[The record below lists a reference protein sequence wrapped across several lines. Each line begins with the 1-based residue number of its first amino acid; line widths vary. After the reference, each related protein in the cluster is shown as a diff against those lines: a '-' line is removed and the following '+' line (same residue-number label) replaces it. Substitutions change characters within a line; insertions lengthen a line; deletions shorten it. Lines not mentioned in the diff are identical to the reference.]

1 MEALWILIGVAVGFT
16 AGWLIAVRIATT
28 RAVAEKEAA
37 QNLMAVKESFFAQ
50 QIADLKSQHAAALA
64 EMRDAFK
71 ALSVDALKE
80 QAPEFLRLAGE
91 NFGKL
96 QATAQ
101 GDLAKRQEAIA
112 GMLRPLEEQLKIYQ
126 QRLQQSEKDQAT
138 MLGEVKKQLE
148 TIGRQSETLTE
159 VTQKFRMV
167 LSSSQA
173 RGKWG
178 EETLRRVVEA
188 AGMSAHCDFVE
199 QASGD
204 EGRPDLII
212 RLPGERVIIV
222 DAKVPDLDFLAAQE
236 AADEA
241 QRRDAFARHAKKLR
255 DTVKG
260 LADRGYPAK
269 FANALDH
276 VVLFMPAESLFS
288 AALEADRDLIVWA
301 AERKILLATP
311 ASLIALLRSVSISW
325 QQAQQAEN
333 AQLISRTAQDLYERI
348 TVFTEHFDRIGKAL
362 AAASDAFGKAAG
374 SYEKRVRPQGERLI
388 ELGVAPRGDKR
399 MADLSAAASPAGL
412 PDGTRDD

>member
-1 MEALWILIGVAVGFT
+1 MEALWILVGVAVGFA
-16 AGWLIAVRIATT
+16 AGWFIAVRVATA
-28 RAVAEKEAA
+28 RATAEKEAA
-37 QNLMAVKESFFAQ
+37 QNLMAVKESFFTQ
-50 QIADLKSQHAAALA
+50 QIADLKAQHAAALA

-112 GMLRPLEEQLKIYQ
+112 GMLKPLEEQLKIYQ

-138 MLGEVKKQLE
+138 TLGEVKKQLE

-199 QASGD
+199 QMSGD
-204 EGRPDLII
+204 EARPDLII

-222 DAKVPDLDFLAAQE
+222 DAKVPDLDFLSALDVADAAQRNE
-236 AADEA
+236 ALI
-241 QRRDAFARHAKKLR
+241 RHAKKLR

-269 FANALDH
+269 FANSLDH

-333 AQLISRTAQDLYERI
+333 AQLISRTAQELYERI
-348 TVFTEHFDRIGKAL
+348 TVFTEHFDKIGKAL
-362 AAASDAFGKAAG
+362 AAANDAFGKAAG
-374 SYEKRVRPQGERLI
+374 SYEKRVRPQGERLL

-399 MADLSAAASPAGL
+399 LADLSAAVS
-412 PDGTRDD
+412 PDGTRDGTRDG